1 MQVLQL
7 TPEQIAA
14 LPPDQQAQVLQLVF
28 LFNLFIHFFVDIK
41 NGSRN
46 SFIQ

>member
-14 LPPDQQAQVLQLVF
+14 LPPDQQQQVMELVCFFQKKRIDTQRAQIMGQ
-28 LFNLFIHFFVDIK
+28 
-41 NGSRN
+41 
-46 SFIQ
+46 